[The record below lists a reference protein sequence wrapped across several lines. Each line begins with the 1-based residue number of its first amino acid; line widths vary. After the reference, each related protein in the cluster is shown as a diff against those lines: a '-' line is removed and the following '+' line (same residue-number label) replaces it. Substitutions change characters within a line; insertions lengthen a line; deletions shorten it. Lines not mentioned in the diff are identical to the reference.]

1 MIHPPFFSK
10 TKNTKISPKKSKTKK
25 LTMTIKNL
33 NINNSNL
40 FSLIS
45 IKINRKKYLIIPIK
59 FQPPSPLSKHIIYPL
74 VQSEILKINLIS
86 LPLKNK
92 SYKLILKFKI
102 MDLKTIWIKKT
113 KSSNKNLQ
121 FF

>member
-10 TKNTKISPKKSKTKK
+10 TKNTKINLKKSKTKK

-59 FQPPSPLSKHIIYPL
+59 FQPPNPLSKHIIYPL
-74 VQSEILKINLIS
+74 EQSEILKINLIS

-102 MDLKTIWIKKT
+102 MDLKKIWIKRS

-121 FF
+121 YF